1 MLELTSAL
9 NEIAGGELFIEPSPV
24 ILACEEKATYTGVII
39 IIIIIVVAAAA
50 AVVVVI
56 VFVSGCS
63 LSVMVCTTYRKR
75 GSEWRT
81 NGNIS
86 KVS

>member
-9 NEIAGGELFIEPSPV
+9 NKIAGGELFIEPSPV

-39 IIIIIVVAAAA
+39 IIIVVVAAA

-86 KVS
+86 KVG